1 MLQFHEKK
9 IRLTKIGG
17 FFSNFFFLIAPY
29 SARVRGSVFNMKFRV
44 LARKFESF
52 ETSPGF
58 AQLLEEN
65 WNQKQ

>member
-9 IRLTKIGG
+9 VQVIKNGG
-17 FFSNFFFLIAPY
+17 VGSNFFFLISPY
-29 SARVRGSVFNMKFRV
+29 IARVHRSVFNMKFRV
-44 LARKFESF
+44 LARKFESI

-65 WNQKQ
+65 